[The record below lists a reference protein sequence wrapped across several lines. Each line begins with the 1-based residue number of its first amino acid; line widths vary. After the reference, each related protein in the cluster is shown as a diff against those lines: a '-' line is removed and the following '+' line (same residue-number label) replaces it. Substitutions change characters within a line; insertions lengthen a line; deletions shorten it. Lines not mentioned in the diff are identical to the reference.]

1 MPSPVIVAEIVRS
14 GFVEGH
20 HHGSVVALAADGTP
34 EWSVGE
40 VVEPVLPRSCNKPLQ
55 ALGMVRAGLDL
66 PPDLLA
72 LSCASHSG
80 EPFHLDGV
88 RRILA
93 LGGLDESA
101 LQTPPDWPLD
111 DAARTA
117 AIRAGEEPSSLAMN
131 CSGKHAAM
139 LLTCV
144 VNGWDTA
151 TYRSPDHPL
160 QQAIA
165 GAFAELTGEPVAV
178 TAVDGCGAP
187 LLSTSLTGLA
197 RGFRAL
203 AVASEGP
210 ERRVADAIRAHPAY
224 VSGTTRDELKLLT
237 AIPGAIGKAGA
248 EACYAVALPDGRAYA
263 LKVDDGGA
271 RARPVVMAEALRRS
285 GVPAEAGVDAEALD
299 DTGRVPVLGAG
310 EPVGEIRAAY

>member
-1 MPSPVIVAEIVRS
+1 VVVAEVVRS

-20 HHGSVVALAADGTP
+20 HRGSVVALAADGSTA
-34 EWSVGE
+34 WSAGDVTS
-40 VVEPVLPRSCNKPLQ
+40 PVLPRSCNKPLQ
-55 ALGMVRAGLDL
+55 ALGMVHLGLDL

-72 LSCASHSG
+72 LVCASHSG

-93 LGGLDESA
+93 LGGLDVDA
-101 LQTPPDWPLD
+101 LQTPQDYPLD
-111 DAARTA
+111 DAAKVA

-131 CSGKHAAM
+131 CSGKHAGM

-160 QQAIA
+160 QQGIA
-165 GAFAELTGEPVAV
+165 TTFAEATGEPVVV

-187 LLSTSLTGLA
+187 LLSASLTGLA

-203 AVASEGP
+203 AVATDGP
-210 ERRVADAIRAHPAY
+210 ARRIAEAIRAHPAY
-224 VSGTTRDELKLLT
+224 VSGTTRDELKLLG

-248 EACYAVALPDGRAYA
+248 EACYAVALADGRAYA
-263 LKVDDGGA
+263 LKIDDGGA
-271 RARPVVMAEALRRS
+271 RARPVVMAEALRRD
-285 GVPAEAGVDAEALD
+285 GVPTDAGVDAAALD

-310 EPVGEIRAAY
+310 EPVGEIRAAF

>member
-1 MPSPVIVAEIVRS
+1 MVVAEVVRS

-20 HHGSVVALAADGTP
+20 HRGSVVALAPDGSP
-34 EWSVGE
+34 AWSVGD
-40 VVEPVLPRSCNKPLQ
+40 VTGPVLPRSCNKPVQ
-55 ALGMVRAGLDL
+55 ALGMVGLGLDL

-72 LSCASHSG
+72 LVCASHSG

-88 RRILA
+88 RRILE
-93 LGGLDESA
+93 LGGLGVDA
-101 LQTPPDWPLD
+101 LQTPKDYPLD
-111 DAARTA
+111 DAAKVA
-117 AIRAGEEPSSLAMN
+117 AIRAGDEPSSLAMN
-131 CSGKHAAM
+131 CSGKHAGM

-151 TYRSPDHPL
+151 SYRSPGHPL
-160 QQAIA
+160 QQGIA
-165 GAFAELTGEPVAV
+165 ETFAEATGEPVAV

-197 RGFRAL
+197 RAFRTL
-203 AVASEGP
+203 AVATDGP
-210 ERRVADAIRAHPAY
+210 ERRIADAIRSHPAH

-263 LKVDDGGA
+263 LKIDDGGA
-271 RARPVVMAEALRRS
+271 RARPVVMAEALRRD
-285 GVPAEAGVDAEALD
+285 GVPTDAGVDAAALD

-310 EPVGEIRAAY
+310 EPVGEIRAVL